1 MKYNLNKA
9 KEIRDFLIKKISLTG
24 GHIGANLS
32 VVELTIAIHNNFD
45 IDNDII
51 LFDTGHQGYTHKYL
65 TNRIENF
72 DTLNKYQGM
81 SRFLTNKESKYDHI
95 EASHAGTAISI
106 ACGYANS
113 FNLKKENKWVVA
125 IVGDGTLVEGMS
137 FEGLNYASKL
147 ENICIILN
155 DNEIAID
162 NNVGSINSI
171 MTSPNWIQL
180 ATNFFTSLGF
190 RYFSIEDGHNLNNL
204 DSVFQKIKLD
214 SSPAICHVKTEKG
227 HGLEIAK
234 SHPYKL
240 HFSMPFNPKDI
251 NSTSPVPLGKTFAK
265 VASEKLEELINE
277 DIIVLTPGTPY
288 ASELGNIKKK
298 FPSNYIDVGMAEQHI
313 FGMAAG
319 LALSGKRPVVN
330 IQSTFMQRSFD
341 QIVHDI
347 SFMNLNVCTI
357 VVRSGFSGFDSPTHH
372 GIFDI
377 SYLTIIPNIKVFSPA
392 NFERLELLLTQTL
405 SGKML
410 NPVFIL
416 LPYDPVLYSN
426 KIFEHYNVNEFG
438 LIQNINISKIL
449 IVTLSNLND
458 FIFKTI
464 EKLEEEGIL
473 VNHFILENLKPKR
486 TEMVEIIKNYDKVIT
501 IEQNVL
507 RGGLGSIF
515 SEIITDN
522 NLNHIKLRRIAIN
535 DKYINA
541 GSLSNCLDEAD
552 IKYSKIKN
560 YINE

>member
-1 MKYNLNKA
+1 MKYNSDKA
-9 KEIRDFLIKKISLTG
+9 KEIREFLIKKISTTG

-32 VVELTIAIHNNFD
+32 VVELTISIHNNFD

-51 LFDTGHQGYTHKYL
+51 LYDTGHQGYTHKYL

-72 DTLNKYQGM
+72 DTLNKYKGM
-81 SRFLTNKESKYDHI
+81 SRFLTSKESKYDHI

-113 FNLKKENKWVVA
+113 FNLNKENKWVVA
-125 IVGDGTLVEGMS
+125 VVGDGTLVEGMS

-147 ENICIILN
+147 KNICIILN

-171 MTSPNWIQL
+171 MTSPNWIKL
-180 ATNFFTSLGF
+180 ASNFFTSLGF
-190 RYFSIEDGHNLNNL
+190 RYFSIENGHDLNSL
-204 DSVFQKIKLD
+204 DNVFQKIKLD
-214 SSPAICHVKTEKG
+214 SSPVICHVKTEKG

-240 HFSMPFNPKDI
+240 HFSMPFNPNDI
-251 NSTSPVPLGKTFAK
+251 TTTSPVPLGKTFAK
-265 VASEKLEELINE
+265 VASEKIEELIKE

-288 ASELGNIKKK
+288 ASELGSIKKNY
-298 FPSNYIDVGMAEQHI
+298 PENYIDVGMAEQHI

-319 LALSGKRPVVN
+319 LALSGKRPIVN

-377 SYLTIIPNIKVFSPA
+377 SYLTLIPNLKILSPA
-392 NFERLELLLTQTL
+392 NFERLELLITQIINGTV
-405 SGKML
+405 K

-416 LPYDPVLYSN
+416 LPYDPVLYTKEIFENYNSN
-426 KIFEHYNVNEFG
+426 KLG
-438 LIQNINISKIL
+438 LIQKQNKSKIL
-449 IVTLSNLND
+449 IITLSNSND
-458 FIFKTI
+458 FIFKVI
-464 EKLEEEGIL
+464 EKLKEEEVVI
-473 VNHFILENLKPKR
+473 NHFILENLKPGN
-486 TEMVEIIKNYDKVIT
+486 TDIVEIIKNYDKIIT

-522 NLNHIKLRRIAIN
+522 NLNHINLRRIGID

-541 GSLSNCLDEAD
+541 GSISNCLDEAD
-552 IKYSKIKN
+552 INIDKIKK